1 MCSGNKNGQNL
12 WIPQKIEDTRLSL
25 FAWTEHYLS
34 FAKTLYSLA
43 KSHYYSGFVTLE
55 KYK

>member
-34 FAKTLYSLA
+34 FAKTLYLTA
-43 KSHYYSGFVTLE
+43 WQKVIIIQALWL
-55 KYK
+55 

>member
-1 MCSGNKNGQNL
+1 MCSGHKNGQNL

-34 FAKTLYSLA
+34 FAKTLYLTA
-43 KSHYYSGFVTLE
+43 
-55 KYK
+55 